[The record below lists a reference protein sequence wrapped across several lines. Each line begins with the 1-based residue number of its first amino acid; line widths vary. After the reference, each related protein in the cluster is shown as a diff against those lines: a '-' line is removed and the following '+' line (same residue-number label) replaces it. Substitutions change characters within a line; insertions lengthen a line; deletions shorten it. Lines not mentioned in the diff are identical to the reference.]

1 MPGSDAEG
9 LKKKKDMSNVFVYC
23 EVTEERGIADVSLEL
38 LSKGR
43 KLADTLGCQLEAIVI
58 GSQVKEL
65 SFHHLAPYLD
75 RGRSGQ
81 GIQA

>member
-1 MPGSDAEG
+1 
-9 LKKKKDMSNVFVYC
+9 MSNVFVYC

-65 SFHHLAPYLD
+65 EHMPTMPACSPSPPCPIPRLW
-75 RGRSGQ
+75 
-81 GIQA
+81 